1 MLCVSQDACTVPVG
15 TSQLSDDYSIPRM
28 FVCYIGPLSSQ
39 EELSADT
46 ERGSASSSFSGEKA
60 KRRTVSGDSESGEGR
75 RRREEEEREWWEVF
89 SPGTSEQVL
98 QDIASQVMAV
108 YDCEAGEGGEGGRG
122 SGDRTRDSKEA
133 SGTASPKAKSDSSE
147 KIPETM
153 S

>member
-1 MLCVSQDACTVPVG
+1 M
-15 TSQLSDDYSIPRM
+15 
-28 FVCYIGPLSSQ
+28 
-39 EELSADT
+39 
-46 ERGSASSSFSGEKA
+46 
-60 KRRTVSGDSESGEGR
+60 DSESGDGR
-75 RRREEEEREWWEVF
+75 RRRGREEEREWWEVF

-108 YDCEAGEGGEGGRG
+108 YDCEGGGRG